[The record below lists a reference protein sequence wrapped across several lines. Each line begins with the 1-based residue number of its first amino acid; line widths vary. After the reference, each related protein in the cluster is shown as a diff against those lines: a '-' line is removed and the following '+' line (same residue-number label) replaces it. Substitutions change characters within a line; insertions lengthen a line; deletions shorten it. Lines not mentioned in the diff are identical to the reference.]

1 MVKKDSKLPI
11 HMNINVESKESSEQ
25 DQDEDAQIQI
35 IYNQNHSQQQNQEM
49 VEGSAEAE
57 KDLALDYASKGSF
70 DDRVVIKNPEEM
82 VRPGATNKAF
92 STIASP

>member
-1 MVKKDSKLPI
+1 
-11 HMNINVESKESSEQ
+11 
-25 DQDEDAQIQI
+25 
-35 IYNQNHSQQQNQEM
+35 M

-82 VRPGATNKAF
+82 VRPVATNKAF